1 MKPIFKFTG
10 KEISDELYEIL
21 NRLKEDK
28 TVYLEEIEQTPEFI
42 LGQNMCERG
51 IETIYLSERKRMQDN
66 IVKKLSESGSVQT
79 KNNAISYTG
88 KVDKNKRLDIV
99 IGLPASGKSSA
110 ITNVISRE
118 AHSMVLDNDEVKKL
132 IPEYKDGCGTSI
144 VHMESKKINRKILNN
159 AFEEGK
165 NIVLPKVGGYAD
177 EIILIIKEAKERNY
191 TVNLHYVEL
200 NRNIAVLRLLNRFIT
215 DGRFISPRTVYQ
227 DDNEID
233 GNKINKTFKGI
244 IEKGIIDGYS
254 HWDNNVE
261 KGCPPKLIN
270 SYNLSDNFIKNV
282 PVIKTNKSN
291 CDIITG
297 RNILFKRLNYYMDKN
312 NNLFKLPQNISIEKL
327 NLLLETQKRGIT
339 LRSVEFLNNNKD
351 KKINNEIFNETLT
364 EKIDRYKTNKQE
376 AILETEMEE
385 R

>member
-1 MKPIFKFTG
+1 MKPIFKFTS

-51 IETIYLSERKRMQDN
+51 IETIYLSDRKKMQDN

-79 KNNAISYTG
+79 KNNEIFYTG

-110 ITNVISRE
+110 ITNVISKE

-132 IPEYKDGCGTSI
+132 IPEYKDGWGTGI

-177 EIILIIKEAKERNY
+177 EIISIIKEAKEKDY

-233 GNKINKTFKGI
+233 GNKINKTFKCI
-244 IEKGIIDGYS
+244 VENGIIDGYS

-297 RNILFKRLNYYMDKN
+297 KNILFKRLNYYMDQN

-339 LRSVEFLNNNKD
+339 LRSVEFLNNKNK
-351 KKINNEIFNETLT
+351 KFNNEISNETLT
-364 EKIDRYKTNKQE
+364 EKIDKYKTNKQE

>member
-1 MKPIFKFTG
+1 MKPIFKFTS

-51 IETIYLSERKRMQDN
+51 IETIYLSDRKKMQDN

-79 KNNAISYTG
+79 KNNEIFYTG

-110 ITNVISRE
+110 ITNVISKE

-132 IPEYKDGCGTSI
+132 IPEYKDGWGTGI

-177 EIILIIKEAKERNY
+177 EIISIIKEAKEKDY

-233 GNKINKTFKGI
+233 GNKINKTFKCI
-244 IEKGIIDGYS
+244 VKNGIIDGYS

-297 RNILFKRLNYYMDKN
+297 KNILFKRLNYYMGQN

-339 LRSVEFLNNNKD
+339 LRSVEFLNNKNK
-351 KKINNEIFNETLT
+351 KFNNEISNETLT
-364 EKIDRYKTNKQE
+364 EKIDKYKTNKQE